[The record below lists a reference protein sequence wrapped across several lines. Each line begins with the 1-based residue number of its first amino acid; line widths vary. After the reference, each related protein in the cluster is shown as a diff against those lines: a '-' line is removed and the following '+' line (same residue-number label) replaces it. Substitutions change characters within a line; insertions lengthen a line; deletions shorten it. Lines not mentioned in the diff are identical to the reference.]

1 MSSSASGNV
10 TGGESST
17 VGGLAGENHGL
28 IAASTAS
35 GNVEGT
41 GLFAMLGGLVGIN
54 ADAGQIQSSSASG
67 TVTANLIAVAGGLV
81 GKSDR
86 PINASPASGHVIG
99 PATGD
104 VQLTFLGG
112 LVGTNFGTISQ
123 STASGA
129 VTGGTFSFVGGLVG
143 GNSGTITQSTASGAV
158 SGGQGSTVGG
168 FAGWNIDG
176 SIANSTAT
184 GTVTGTSGS
193 VLGGFAGLNSGAITA
208 SQASGAVTG
217 QGDSTAGGFVG
228 LNLLGTVSESSA
240 SGRV

>member
-28 IAASTAS
+28 IVASTAS
-35 GNVEGT
+35 GNVGAT

-67 TVTANLIAVAGGLV
+67 TVTANRIAVAGGLV
-81 GKSDR
+81 GQNDGT
-86 PINASPASGHVIG
+86 INASTASGHVIG

-123 STASGA
+123 STATGA
-129 VTGGTFSFVGGLVG
+129 VTGGTLSFVGGLVG
-143 GNSGTITQSTASGAV
+143 GNSGVITQSKASGAV

-168 FAGWNIDG
+168 FAGWNIEG
-176 SIANSTAT
+176 SIANSVAT
-184 GTVTGTSGS
+184 GTVTG
-193 VLGGFAGLNSGAITA
+193 GFAAGPPGLSRAQSRGPPRAE
-208 SQASGAVTG
+208 Q
-217 QGDSTAGGFVG
+217 
-228 LNLLGTVSESSA
+228 
-240 SGRV
+240 SGRR